1 MGKAV
6 EKFIEVVAQGIGIL
20 YEPTNIKRIA
30 KARKEEIKTITEAI
44 RESDLP
50 ISYNNGAVAIEA
62 STKELIERTRKKSLY
77 VETKKQKN
85 IEDIIIGAY
94 FNIETNSE
102 VSEEELQGEWI
113 NRFFNIAGEISS
125 DDLKLIWSKILSE
138 EIRNPGNCSIRTLE
152 TLRNISRKEAEIFKK
167 ISNYIFKSGNI
178 YYLPNEDS
186 LLKDVNITDNEIL
199 QLDEAGLINSSIA
212 INVSINFNEDEK
224 EEIKYN
230 TKKIFCTKDKKE
242 KIKLSAFLLTEA
254 GRNIFDILTPN
265 FEEKYFEKYIEII
278 KKEMNISFS

>member
-20 YEPTNIKRIA
+20 YEPTNIKMIA

-50 ISYNNGAVAIEA
+50 ISYNNGPVAIDA

>member
-30 KARKEEIKTITEAI
+30 KARKEKIKTITEAI

-50 ISYNNGAVAIEA
+50 ISYNNGPVAIDA

>member
-50 ISYNNGAVAIEA
+50 ISYNNGPVAIDA

-230 TKKIFCTKDKKE
+230 TKKIFSTKDKKE

>member
-50 ISYNNGAVAIEA
+50 ISYNNGPVAIDA